1 MIFIGGQ
8 TVYAKNQK
16 SNKRW
21 AVKEPRN
28 FTTKAHTKWQIREE
42 ENSTIVLTSYL
53 EFHIIEVPKAIKEY
67 AKSPQDAVLQWMMF
81 LDNPNKEEVTKIME
95 KNEDIKEAKEEL
107 NQLSKDETL
116 RRIALKEELLRMDIN
131 QAKADAEKYGREKG
145 MTEGIAKGE
154 RENKIKVVR
163 KLHKLNMP
171 MEEIAEVVELDM
183 AEVKQILRIQD

>member
-42 ENSTIVLTSYL
+42 KNKAIILTSYL
-53 EFHIIEVPKAIKEY
+53 EIHIIEVPKAIKEY
-67 AKSPQDAVLQWMMF
+67 AKSPQDTVLQWMMF

-107 NQLSKDETL
+107 NQLSKDEVL
-116 RRIALKEELLRMDIN
+116 RRIALKEKLLRMDIN
-131 QAKADAEKYGREKG
+131 QAKADAEEYGREKG
-145 MTEGIAKGE
+145 RAEATKETKEEIVRKMYEIDITVEHIAK
-154 RENKIKVVR
+154 VVN
-163 KLHKLNMP
+163 L
-171 MEEIAEVVELDM
+171 EVS
-183 AEVKQILRIQD
+183 EVKKILNL